1 MTGNRIRTVIV
12 AVAAITCAGL
22 VLTGCSN
29 STAPTNAMPS
39 VIPTVVGG
47 APTASNDASPPV
59 SSVQPPISSEPDSG
73 SATTPSVDST
83 PITPV
88 DPSRYAAINN
98 EVGWKSPSGNIY
110 CKLGST
116 AFSSGC
122 QATDAPVP
130 DGADCDIPPFSADEL
145 SKGFFLDPGKVTP
158 MCFNQGAFGVENA
171 QSLEYNTSIS
181 FNGYTCYSRIEAM
194 VCDAGSGHGFVLSV
208 EQATWN

>member
-1 MTGNRIRTVIV
+1 M
-12 AVAAITCAGL
+12 ALAAIAFIGVL
-22 VLTGCSN
+22 LTGCS
-29 STAPTNAMPS
+29 SSDEPTDAMPS
-39 VIPTVVGG
+39 VIPTVVAG
-47 APTASNDASPPV
+47 APAKSTEAAPQVTVAPQPV
-59 SSVQPPISSEPDSG
+59 DNEPG
-73 SATTPSVDST
+73 SATTPSVDSA

-88 DPSRYAAINN
+88 DPARYAAINN

-130 DGADCDIPPFSADEL
+130 DGADCDKPPFSADEM

-181 FNGYTCYSRIEAM
+181 HLDYTCYSRVDAM
-194 VCDAGSGHGFVLSV
+194 VCDAGGGHGFVLSAQ
-208 EQATWN
+208 QATSN

>member
-1 MTGNRIRTVIV
+1 MAVV
-12 AVAAITCAGL
+12 AVTCIGFA
-22 VLTGCSN
+22 LTGCSN
-29 STAPTNAMPS
+29 SDEPTDAMPS
-39 VIPTVVGG
+39 VIPTVVAG
-47 APTASNDASPPV
+47 APATSTEAAPQVTVAP
-59 SSVQPPISSEPDSG
+59 QPGG
-73 SATTPSVDST
+73 SASETDSAPTPSVDSA

-88 DPSRYAAINN
+88 DPTRYAAVND

-130 DGADCDIPPFSADEL
+130 DGADCDKPPFSADEM

-171 QSLEYNTSIS
+171 QSLDYNTSIS
-181 FNGYTCYSRIEAM
+181 HLGYTCYSRVDAM
-194 VCDAGSGHGFVLSV
+194 VCDAGSGHGFALSMQ
-208 EQATWN
+208 QATSN

>member
-1 MTGNRIRTVIV
+1 
-12 AVAAITCAGL
+12 
-22 VLTGCSN
+22 
-29 STAPTNAMPS
+29 MPS

-73 SATTPSVDST
+73 SVTTPSTETT

-88 DPSRYAAINN
+88 DPTRYAAINN
-98 EVGWKSPSGNIY
+98 EVGWKSPSGNVY

-116 AFSSGC
+116 EFSSGC

-130 DGADCDIPPFSADEL
+130 DGADCDKPPFSADEM
-145 SKGFFLDPGKVTP
+145 SKGFFLDSGRVTP

-171 QSLEYNTSIS
+171 QPLDYNTSIS
-181 FNGYTCYSRIEAM
+181 FNGYTCYSRVEAM
-194 VCDAGSGHGFVLSV
+194 ICDAGDGHGFVLSMQ
-208 EQATWN
+208 QATWN

>member
-1 MTGNRIRTVIV
+1 MTGNRIRTVT
-12 AVAAITCAGL
+12 AAAIACTGL
-22 VLTGCSN
+22 ALTGCSN

-39 VIPTVVGG
+39 VIPTVVAG
-47 APTASNDASPPV
+47 APTASTDAAPQV
-59 SSVQPPISSEPDSG
+59 SSVQPPISNEPES
-73 SATTPSVDST
+73 SPAATPSADST

-88 DPSRYAAINN
+88 DPARYAAINN

-116 AFSSGC
+116 EFSSGC

-130 DGADCDIPPFSADEL
+130 DGADCDKPPFSADEM

-171 QSLEYNTSIS
+171 QPLEYNSSIS

-194 VCDAGSGHGFVLSV
+194 VCDAGGGHGFVLSMQ
-208 EQATWN
+208 QATSN